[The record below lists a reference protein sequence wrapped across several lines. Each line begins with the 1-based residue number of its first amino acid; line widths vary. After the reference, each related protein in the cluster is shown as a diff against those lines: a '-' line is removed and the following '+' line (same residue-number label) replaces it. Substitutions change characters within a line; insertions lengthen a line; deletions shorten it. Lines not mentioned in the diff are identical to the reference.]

1 MMKNKYDYKNMLI
14 FSGVIFLLSLG
25 VTLVAWQ
32 KVPADA
38 QIPIHWNAQGE
49 VDNYGSKTF
58 GLLIGPGL
66 VLGVSLLLAFFPR
79 VEPRGE
85 NLLQSQKAYKVV
97 WGLVLVFMLGLHLIT
112 TSAALGKNINMATM
126 MSFALGVLFM
136 AIGNYMGKIRS
147 NFMFGIRTPW
157 ALSSEVSWNKTHR
170 LGGRLFF
177 LVGLLVFASAFL
189 QRGNLSFGLLIGGL
203 FITLVL
209 TYAYSYWVWKQD
221 EDRNEIS

>member
-1 MMKNKYDYKNMLI
+1 MMNNKYDYKNMLI
-14 FSGVIFLLSLG
+14 FSGVIFFIALA
-25 VTLVAWQ
+25 VTAFAWT

-49 VDNYGSKTF
+49 VDNYGSKAF

-66 VLGVSLLLAFFPR
+66 VFFLSLLLAFIPR
-79 VEPRGE
+79 MEPRIE
-85 NLLQSQKAYKVV
+85 NLQQSQKAYKVV
-97 WGLVLVFMLGLHLIT
+97 WVFVVLFMLGLHLIT

-126 MSFALGVLFM
+126 MSFAIGVLFM

-157 ALSSEVSWNKTHR
+157 ALSSEESWNKTHR

-177 LVGLLVFASAFL
+177 LTGLLVFISAFF
-189 QRGNLSFGLLIGGL
+189 QRGDLSFGLLIGGIFVIL
-203 FITLVL
+203 IV

-221 EDRNEIS
+221 EDRKSIS